1 MTHFA
6 SFNAMKPSVL
16 QNADRCVF
24 VGDLSFF
31 CTELDLSEAFK
42 HCGAISRL
50 EVKRGRHGDS
60 LLYAFVEFYESSCA
74 QLAIHK
80 MNGFKLLGRRM
91 KVNWTDCKPAPT
103 PGADQWVQVHV
114 NFVSRDLSLKLS
126 EEYLESVFIQFGNIG
141 DIIVKRHG
149 CSSNP
154 AVVSGYA
161 FIYFIDAYAAFR
173 AIHGCKGVNVEG
185 VQFECALSRQYENAM
200 SSQHGAM
207 PRGFKKPSPTH
218 LNSSTSVAGP
228 HLGNSPLTYPNT
240 SPSAGHFQHKSYN
253 PNARVPYANS
263 LPYPQVS
270 ANYSVAAGVPGHH
283 GYGYLQGQNHLSSY
297 AQMEAALGR
306 AAFPPN
312 GYSSRGKN
320 SAYLD
325 DLTDKV
331 HSFPGAAVPS
341 AGIPGHTPGGRS
353 PSMVA
358 TNFPEDSYN
367 YLFAKSGCPQ
377 GGNQGYDIGGM
388 VREDDL
394 TAISKVRSFPV
405 PTSNSLQDQYTREEF
420 IQLSSFVNKPF
431 LQPTSVL
438 TPVGSEDKMEIPVA
452 EAISSLLES

>member
-31 CTELDLSEAFK
+31 CTELDLSEAFQ

-126 EEYLESVFIQFGNIG
+126 EEFLESVFIQFGNIG
-141 DIIVKRHG
+141 DIIVKRHS

-154 AVVSGYA
+154 VVVSGYA

-218 LNSSTSVAGP
+218 LTSSASVTGP
-228 HLGNSPLTYPNT
+228 HLGNPPLNYSPPAA
-240 SPSAGHFQHKSYN
+240 AGHFQHKSYN
-253 PNARVPYANS
+253 PNSRVPYANS

-270 ANYSVAAGVPGHH
+270 ANYPVTAGVPSHHH
-283 GYGYLQGQNHLSSY
+283 GYGYLQGQNQSY

-312 GYSSRGKN
+312 GYSSRGSN
-320 SAYLD
+320 PAYLD
-325 DLTDKV
+325 DLTDRV
-331 HSFPGAAVPS
+331 HTYPGGVGPS
-341 AGIPGHTPGGRS
+341 AGFPGQTPGGRS

-367 YLFAKSGCPQ
+367 YLFAKSGFPQ
-377 GGNQGYDIGGM
+377 SGNQGYDMGVM
-388 VREDDL
+388 NRDDDL
-394 TAISKVRSFPV
+394 SAISKVRSV
-405 PTSNSLQDQYTREEF
+405 PTATSNSLQDQYTREEF

-431 LQPTSVL
+431 LQSTTAL
-438 TPVGSEDKMEIPVA
+438 TPVGSEDKLEIPVP